1 MADFTLYPL
10 NDFAK
15 YVKLRDIS
23 SVTGIV
29 SPLTTGTVTAFLS
42 TGNTPSATAAD
53 PSLSMPA
60 VHQSA
65 GKWLVF
71 FDASVLTD
79 ALLQTHFAN
88 TPPYLIIEYANGFRV
103 YFTGEYSE
111 TRPGGRSR

>member
-15 YVKLRDIS
+15 YVKLKDIS
-23 SVTGIV
+23 STTGVVT
-29 SPLTTGTVTAFLS
+29 PLTTGTVTAFLS

-53 PSLSMPA
+53 PTLSMSA
-60 VHQSA
+60 VHQSN

-79 ALLQTHFAN
+79 SLLQTNFASAA
-88 TPPYLIIEYANGFRV
+88 PYLILEYANGFRV

-111 TRPGGRSR
+111 TRAGTVG